1 MDLSNV
7 RAVLFDL
14 DGTLYYQL
22 PLRILMGLE
31 LGTLPVNLGSM
42 EKTRSILQ
50 TIKQFRS
57 MREDLRH
64 LGNPSDL
71 LDELQYRQAAAAVG
85 GEATE
90 VKRIV
95 CEWMY
100 HRPLKYLKWC
110 RRKGAATFFAEAQR
124 RGLKLGVFSDYPA
137 QEKLKALGLDSYVQL
152 VLCSTDKE
160 INAFKPHPR
169 GYLRACEQWGL
180 QPQEVLY
187 VGDRPE
193 VDAKGAAAAGMP
205 CMIVGGLLDHKPGKS
220 NQTQEITSFRGL
232 QQLLSIFLVFLW

>member
-1 MDLSNV
+1 MDLSSV

-31 LGTLPVNLGSM
+31 LSTLPANLGSL
-42 EKTRSILQ
+42 EKTRSVLK
-50 TIKQFRS
+50 TLKQFRS
-57 MREDLRH
+57 MREELRH
-64 LGNPSDL
+64 LGNPSNL
-71 LDELQYRQAAAAVG
+71 LDELQYHQVAAAIGV
-85 GEATE
+85 EATE

-100 HRPLKYLKWC
+100 HRPLKYLRWC
-110 RRKGAATFFAEAQR
+110 RRKGVVPFCAEAQR
-124 RGLKLGVFSDYPA
+124 REIKLGVFSDYPA
-137 QEKLKALGLDSYVQL
+137 QEKLKALDLDSYIQL
-152 VLCSTDKE
+152 VLCSTNKE

-180 QPQEVLY
+180 QPHEVLY

-193 VDAKGAAAAGMP
+193 VDAKGAAAAGMR
-205 CMIVGGLLDHKPGKS
+205 CMIVSGILDQKSRES
-220 NQTQEITSFRGL
+220 NQSENFSSFRGL
-232 QQLLSIFLVFLW
+232 QQLLSI

>member
-1 MDLSNV
+1 MNLSNV

-31 LGTLPVNLGSM
+31 LTTLPAYLGSM
-42 EKTRSILQ
+42 EKTRSVLK
-50 TIKQFRS
+50 TIKKFRP
-57 MREDLRH
+57 MREELRH
-64 LGNPSDL
+64 LGNPSEV
-71 LDELQYRQAAAAVG
+71 LDELQYHQAAVAVG
-85 GEATE
+85 VEPTE

-100 HRPLKYLKWC
+100 HRPLKYLKLC
-110 RRKGAATFFAEAQR
+110 RRKGVMAFCAEAQR
-124 RGLKLGVFSDYPA
+124 RGIKLGVFSDYPA
-137 QEKLKALGLDSYVQL
+137 QEKLKALGLGSYVQL

-180 QPQEVLY
+180 QPHEVLY

-193 VDAKGAAAAGMP
+193 VDARGAKAAGMRCIIVNGILDQKP
-205 CMIVGGLLDHKPGKS
+205 CDSHHS
-220 NQTQEITSFRGL
+220 QTITSFRGL
-232 QQLLSIFLVFLW
+232 QQLLSMA

>member
-22 PLRILMGLE
+22 PLRILMALE

-42 EKTRSILQ
+42 KKTRSVLQ

-152 VLCSTDKE
+152 VLCVLQIRKLMRLSPILVAICE
-160 INAFKPHPR
+160 PVSSG
-169 GYLRACEQWGL
+169 GYNLKKCYMLGIGQRLMQKAQRLQAC
-180 QPQEVLY
+180 
-187 VGDRPE
+187 
-193 VDAKGAAAAGMP
+193 
-205 CMIVGGLLDHKPGKS
+205 
-220 NQTQEITSFRGL
+220 
-232 QQLLSIFLVFLW
+232 LV

>member
-31 LGTLPVNLGSM
+31 LSTLPGRLRSL
-42 EKTRSILQ
+42 EKTRSVLQ

-57 MREDLRH
+57 MREELRH
-64 LGNPSDL
+64 LGNSSYW
-71 LDELQYRQAAAAVG
+71 LDELQYHQPAAVVG
-85 GEATE
+85 VEATE

-95 CEWMY
+95 CEWMF

-110 RRKGAATFFAEAQR
+110 RRKGVVLFCAEAQR
-124 RGLKLGVFSDYPA
+124 RGIKLGVFSDYPA
-137 QEKLKALGLDSYVQL
+137 QEKLKALGLDSYIQL
-152 VLCSTDKE
+152 VLCSTDRE
-160 INAFKPHPR
+160 INAFKPHPC
-169 GYLRACEQWGL
+169 GYLRACDQWGL
-180 QPQEVLY
+180 QPHEVLY

-193 VDAKGAAAAGMP
+193 VDAKGAMAAGMR
-205 CMIVGGLLDHKPGKS
+205 CMIVSGILDQKSRES
-220 NQTQEITSFRGL
+220 NQPETFTSFRGL
-232 QQLLSIFLVFLW
+232 QQLLSI